1 MHMRKS
7 SVRRGFPL
15 RSDRTDGYAPG
26 VTTVPARRGPRG
38 DVDAKTLI
46 IDTAERMF
54 GDATIDA
61 VSLRA
66 VAREAGLGSRAVPYH
81 FPSKSDLVAA
91 VLRRRSTPLAR
102 TFTDRLT
109 DLVHRAE
116 SPTVRDVVE

>member
-38 DVDAKTLI
+38 DVDAKRLI

-54 GDATIDA
+54 GDATADA

-66 VAREAGLGSRAVPYH
+66 VAREAGVGKRAVPYH
-81 FPSKSDLVAA
+81 FPTKRDLVAA
-91 VLRRRSTPLAR
+91 VLRRPSAALAQAITDGLSLLIRRETP
-102 TFTDRLT
+102 
-109 DLVHRAE
+109 
-116 SPTVRDVVE
+116 PTVRD